1 MAAVLADELTLLLP
15 QAASVSIAANGMGSS
30 VLRNMFDWLQNRLCR
45 AATPS
50 IYEGIFAGILLE
62 KLRMVLLHQATKL
75 RALNSLPIKVS
86 GRINNVGSQSP
97 FVVITSAVIK
107 LTTTF
112 FRLKLLL
119 LALALDGRFAHL
131 ARVIG
136 FILFL
141 NISPAVFCDGFA
153 PLLR

>member
-1 MAAVLADELTLLLP
+1 
-15 QAASVSIAANGMGSS
+15 
-30 VLRNMFDWLQNRLCR
+30 
-45 AATPS
+45 
-50 IYEGIFAGILLE
+50 
-62 KLRMVLLHQATKL
+62 MVLLHQATKL

-119 LALALDGRFAHL
+119 LALALDGRFTHL
-131 ARVIG
+131 THVIA
-136 FILFL
+136 FIVFL
-141 NISPAVFCDGFA
+141 NISPAVFCDGFS